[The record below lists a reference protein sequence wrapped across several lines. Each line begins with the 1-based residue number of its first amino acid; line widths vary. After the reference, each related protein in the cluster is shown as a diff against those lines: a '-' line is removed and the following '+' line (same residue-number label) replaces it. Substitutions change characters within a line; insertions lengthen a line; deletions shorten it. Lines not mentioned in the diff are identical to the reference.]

1 MPYGGAQQQRYAL
14 MEEEAIYSFIL
25 DLFHPDSRE
34 QALAQL
40 AKRRETFEDLAV
52 VLWNSFGVMSILLQE
67 IASVYPLLDS
77 ELTNSISNR
86 VCNALA
92 LLQCVASHS
101 ETRLPFLG
109 THFPYF
115 LYPMLNTTDNSKPFE
130 YLRLTALGVIGALVK
145 QDCPEVV
152 SFLLNTEIIPI
163 CLRIMNHGAELSK
176 TVAIFILQKILQDD
190 YGLLYICQTYERFF
204 AVITVLEN
212 MVMHLIDTQSC
223 RLLKHV
229 VRCYLRLCDNQRA
242 REALQSCLPNPLRDG
257 SFALTLK
264 EDLVAKRAL
273 NQLLVILTEGMNPG
287 N

>member
-1 MPYGGAQQQRYAL
+1 

-25 DLFHPDSRE
+25 DLFHPDTRE
-34 QALAQL
+34 QALSQL

-52 VLWNSFGVMSILLQE
+52 VLWNSYGVMSILLQE
-67 IASVYPLLDS
+67 IVTVYPLLDS
-77 ELTNSISNR
+77 DLPSAISNR
-86 VCNALA
+86 VCNSLA
-92 LLQCVASHS
+92 LLQCVASHT
-101 ETRLPFLG
+101 ETRLPFLS

-115 LYPMLNTTDNSKPFE
+115 LYPMLNTTDNAKPFE

-145 QDCPEVV
+145 QDSPEVV

-190 YGLLYICQTYERFF
+190 YGLLYICQTYERFS

-212 MVMHLIDTQSC
+212 MVMHLTESQSS

-229 VRCYLRLCDNQRA
+229 IRCYLRLAENQRA
-242 REALQSCLPNPLRDG
+242 REALRACLPGPLRDNT
-257 SFALTLK
+257 FVPVIK
-264 EDLVAKRAL
+264 DDVVVKRAL
-273 NQLLVILTEGMNPG
+273 NQLLITLSEGGMTAN
-287 N
+287 